1 MLDLVLNDL
10 IRERENLR
18 KALRAAQV
26 TKERTDFV
34 DCWNLLDEIDEYDR
48 RIATL
53 RRFLASEAD
62 DETVTLS
69 ASSPS
74 RHSSARANLGERY
87 VVGRR
92 TVHSAVVRSA
102 KARQRLPLAGRR

>member
-10 IRERENLR
+10 MRERENLCN
-18 KALRAAQV
+18 ALRAVEV
-26 TKERTDFV
+26 TNERTDFV

-53 RRFLASEAD
+53 KRFLASEAD
-62 DETVTLS
+62 NDKVTLTS
-69 ASSPS
+69 DSPS
-74 RHSSARANLGERY
+74 RHSSAPANLGERY